1 MLMGKVVDLADT
13 WLNVQRIEL
22 EVNVDNPAGVRLYEK
37 FGFEIEGTK
46 RWHAFGDGR
55 LADSHF
61 MARVR

>member
-1 MLMGKVVDLADT
+1 MAAVVELADT
-13 WLNVQRIEL
+13 WLNVQRLEL
-22 EVNVDNPAGVRLYEK
+22 EVNVDNPAGVRLYRK

-61 MARVR
+61 MARLR